1 MAEPARDPL
10 PLPRNLMVVV
20 AFAQGLALLL
30 LWRAM
35 THEVWPS
42 QTPALNVPLWTV
54 AITAPTLFLLTLE
67 AGNLKRAALF
77 VGAFCAALALLG
89 AYIGWQAS
97 PIGAFPTGP
106 LIATFMLTM
115 LVACFKGAMYLQQI
129 AARETIRY
137 PALFQRSWRN
147 FLVFGLSWTLTVGVA
162 LVLALWG
169 ALFAVIGIDFFQEL
183 FRRDWF
189 LFPVLAAAFG
199 LGVFIFRRLTR
210 VIDGV
215 TSLLEGL
222 MRLLLPLTAAVV
234 AIFLAAL
241 PFTGLAPL
249 WETGNGTALLMAL
262 NAITLF
268 TVNAV
273 YQADRHAPYPLF
285 VHRPLYACV
294 ALLPVVSALSVYGLS
309 LRLVQ
314 YGWTVERCWALT
326 LALLFAAFSIGY
338 AWSIVR
344 HRDRWPAALGRVNVG
359 MGWVVLGTML
369 LVNTPLLDFR
379 KVSLASQFGRVAAGE
394 IALADFDFRYARE
407 HLGRPAW
414 QRLQALHDEYEDKDP
429 ALAERIANALSPD
442 VIPDRIRDPRDFVVY
457 RPGTFEL
464 PADLRESIGNEW
476 HYNDDST
483 LALVRID
490 LDGDGRPE
498 YAWLGA
504 DAGSDPGYLWG
515 TLYRKNDDGW
525 TRYRLEE
532 TKRWG
537 SDGAEALRRGVVVA
551 ADPELP
557 DLRVGDFVLRP
568 MRMDAVTAEPG
579 SANVYYAPETK
590 AAGASGRD
598 APP

>member
-20 AFAQGLALLL
+20 AFAQGLVLLL

-54 AITAPTLFLLTLE
+54 AITAPTLFLLTVE

-77 VGAFCAALALLG
+77 VGPFCAALALLG

-97 PIGAFPTGP
+97 PIGAFPTGA
-106 LIATFMLTM
+106 LIATFVLTM
-115 LVACFKGAMYLQQI
+115 LVACFKGAMYLQQL

-137 PALFQRSWRN
+137 PALFTRSWRN

-183 FRRDWF
+183 FRKDWF
-189 LFPVLAAAFG
+189 LFPVLAVAFG

-285 VHRPLYACV
+285 VHRPLYVCV

-309 LRLVQ
+309 LRVVQ

-338 AWSIVR
+338 TWSIVR

-359 MGWVVLGTML
+359 MGWVVLGVML

-379 KVSLASQFGRVAAGE
+379 KVSLASQFDRVERGE
-394 IALADFDFRYARE
+394 IALRDFDFRYARE
-407 HLGRPAW
+407 QLARPAW
-414 QRLQALHDEYEDKDP
+414 LRLE
-429 ALAERIANALSPD
+429 ALAEEHETSDPELTALIRPLPPGAPGERIWESVTLRPEPFHVPEGLRAIAESEWYAG
-442 VIPDRIRDPRDFVVY
+442 DRTTVV
-457 RPGTFEL
+457 L
-464 PADLRESIGNEW
+464 I
-476 HYNDDST
+476 
-483 LALVRID
+483 RID
-490 LDGDGRPE
+490 MDGDGEAE
-498 YAWLGA
+498 YALLNA
-504 DAGSDPGYLWG
+504 EAGRDYAWG
-515 TLYRKNDDGW
+515 TLFRQAG
-525 TRYRLEE
+525 EE
-532 TKRWG
+532 WVRFG
-537 SDGAEALRRGVVVA
+537 LDASAPPALDVNAALRQGAIGTVE
-551 ADPELP
+551 PTLP
-557 DLRVGDFVLRP
+557 DLQVGELVFRP
-568 MRMDAVTAEPG
+568 EPIAA
-579 SANVYYAPETK
+579 ANGGAPVATVYRAPEPAETPGEE
-590 AAGASGRD
+590 AEAD
-598 APP
+598 DPAP

>member
-20 AFAQGLALLL
+20 AFAQGVALLL

-35 THEVWPS
+35 THEAWPS

-54 AITAPTLFLLTLE
+54 AITAPTLFLLTVE

-89 AYIGWQAS
+89 VYIGWQAS
-97 PIGAFPTGP
+97 PIGAFPSGA
-106 LIATFMLTM
+106 LIATFVLTM
-115 LVACFKGAMYLQQI
+115 LVACFKGAMYLQQL

-137 PALFQRSWRN
+137 PALFTRSWRN

-183 FRRDWF
+183 FREDWF
-189 LFPVLAAAFG
+189 LFPVLAVAFG

-285 VHRPLYACV
+285 VHRPLYVCV

-309 LRLVQ
+309 LRVVQ

-326 LALLFAAFSIGY
+326 LALLFAAFSVGY
-338 AWSIVR
+338 TWSIVR

-359 MGWVVLGTML
+359 MGWVVLGVML

-379 KVSLASQFGRVAAGE
+379 KVSLASQFARVERGE
-394 IALADFDFRYARE
+394 IALRDFDFRYARGQ
-407 HLGRPAW
+407 LARPAW
-414 QRLQALHDEYEDKDP
+414 LRLEALADEYETSDP
-429 ALAERIANALSPD
+429 ELTALIRPVPPGAPGERIWESVTLRPEPFDVPEDLRAIAEREWYAG
-442 VIPDRIRDPRDFVVY
+442 DRSTVV
-457 RPGTFEL
+457 L
-464 PADLRESIGNEW
+464 I
-476 HYNDDST
+476 
-483 LALVRID
+483 RID
-490 LDGDGRPE
+490 MDGDGEAE
-498 YAWLGA
+498 YALLNA
-504 DAGSDPGYLWG
+504 EAGGDYAWG
-515 TLYRKNDDGW
+515 TLFRQAG
-525 TRYRLEE
+525 EE
-532 TKRWG
+532 WVRFALDA
-537 SDGAEALRRGVVVA
+537 SAPGALDVNAALREGTVGTV
-551 ADPELP
+551 DPTLP
-557 DLRVGDFVLRP
+557 DLQVGELVFRP
-568 MRMDAVTAEPG
+568 EPIAVADGGAPVATI
-579 SANVYYAPETK
+579 YRAPEAAET
-590 AAGASGRD
+590 AGEEAGAD
-598 APP
+598 DPAP

>member
-30 LWRAM
+30 LWRAT

-54 AITAPTLFLLTLE
+54 AITAPTLFLLTVE

-89 AYIGWQAS
+89 VYIGWQAS
-97 PIGAFPTGP
+97 PIGAFPTGA
-106 LIATFMLTM
+106 LIATFVLTM
-115 LVACFKGAMYLQQI
+115 LVACFKGAMYLQQL

-137 PALFQRSWRN
+137 PALFTRSWRN

-189 LFPVLAAAFG
+189 LFPVLAVAFG

-222 MRLLLPLTAAVV
+222 MRLLLPLTAAVA

-285 VHRPLYACV
+285 VHRPLYVCV

-309 LRLVQ
+309 LRVVQ

-338 AWSIVR
+338 TWSIVR

-359 MGWVVLGTML
+359 MGWVVLGVML

-379 KVSLASQFGRVAAGE
+379 KVSLASQFARVERGE
-394 IALADFDFRYARE
+394 IALRDFDFRYARE
-407 HLGRPAW
+407 QLARPAW
-414 QRLQALHDEYEDKDP
+414 LRLEALAEEHETSDPELTALIRPLPPGAPGERIWESVTLRPEPFDVPEGLRAIAEREWYAGDRSTVVLIRIDMDGDGEAEYALLNAEAGGDYAWGTLFRQAGEEWVRFALDASAPAALDVDSTLRQGPVGTVDP
-429 ALAERIANALSPD
+429 ALPDLQVGELVFRPEPIAVGDGGAP
-442 VIPDRIRDPRDFVVY
+442 VATVY
-457 RPGTFEL
+457 RAPEAAETPG
-464 PADLRESIGNEW
+464 
-476 HYNDDST
+476 
-483 LALVRID
+483 
-490 LDGDGRPE
+490 
-498 YAWLGA
+498 
-504 DAGSDPGYLWG
+504 
-515 TLYRKNDDGW
+515 
-525 TRYRLEE
+525 EE
-532 TKRWG
+532 
-537 SDGAEALRRGVVVA
+537 AEAD
-551 ADPELP
+551 DP
-557 DLRVGDFVLRP
+557 
-568 MRMDAVTAEPG
+568 
-579 SANVYYAPETK
+579 AP
-590 AAGASGRD
+590 
-598 APP
+598 

>member
-10 PLPRNLMVVV
+10 PLPRDLMVVV

-35 THEVWPS
+35 THEAWPS

-54 AITAPTLFLLTLE
+54 AITAPTLFLLTVE
-67 AGNLKRAALF
+67 AGNLQRAALF

-89 AYIGWQAS
+89 VYIGWQAS

-106 LIATFMLTM
+106 LIATFVLTM
-115 LVACFKGAMYLQQI
+115 LVACFKGAMYLQQL

-137 PALFQRSWRN
+137 PALFTRSWRN

-183 FRRDWF
+183 FRKDWF
-189 LFPVLAAAFG
+189 LFPVLAVAFG

-215 TSLLEGL
+215 TGLLEGL

-241 PFTGLAPL
+241 PFTGLTPL

-285 VHRPLYACV
+285 VHRPLYVCV

-309 LRLVQ
+309 LRVVQ

-338 AWSIVR
+338 TWSIVR

-359 MGWVVLGTML
+359 MGWVVLGVML

-379 KVSLASQFGRVAAGE
+379 KVSLASQFARVERGE
-394 IALADFDFRYARE
+394 IALRDFDFRYARE
-407 HLGRPAW
+407 QLARPAW
-414 QRLQALHDEYEDKDP
+414 LRLE
-429 ALAERIANALSPD
+429 ALAEEHETSDPELTALIRPLPPGAPGERIWESVTLRPEPFD
-442 VIPDRIRDPRDFVVY
+442 VPAGLRAIAEREWYAGDRSTVV
-457 RPGTFEL
+457 L
-464 PADLRESIGNEW
+464 I
-476 HYNDDST
+476 
-483 LALVRID
+483 RID
-490 LDGDGRPE
+490 MDGDGEAE
-498 YAWLGA
+498 YALLNA
-504 DAGSDPGYLWG
+504 EAGGDYAWG
-515 TLYRKNDDGW
+515 TLFRQAG
-525 TRYRLEE
+525 EE
-532 TKRWG
+532 WVRFALDA
-537 SDGAEALRRGVVVA
+537 SAPGALDVNAALREGTVGTV
-551 ADPELP
+551 DPTLP
-557 DLRVGDFVLRP
+557 DLQVGELVFRP
-568 MRMDAVTAEPG
+568 EPIAA
-579 SANVYYAPETK
+579 ANGGAPVATVYRAPEPAETPGEE
-590 AAGASGRD
+590 AEAD
-598 APP
+598 DPAP

>member
-20 AFAQGLALLL
+20 AFAQGLVLLL

-54 AITAPTLFLLTLE
+54 AITAPTLFLLTVE
-67 AGNLKRAALF
+67 AGNLKRATLF

-89 AYIGWQAS
+89 VYIGWQAS
-97 PIGAFPTGP
+97 PIGAFPTGA
-106 LIATFMLTM
+106 LIATFVLTM
-115 LVACFKGAMYLQQI
+115 LVACFKGAMYLQQL

-137 PALFQRSWRN
+137 PALFTRSWRN

-189 LFPVLAAAFG
+189 LFPVLAVAFG

-285 VHRPLYACV
+285 VHRPLYVCV

-309 LRLVQ
+309 LRVVQ

-338 AWSIVR
+338 TWSIVR

-359 MGWVVLGTML
+359 MGWVVLGVML

-379 KVSLASQFGRVAAGE
+379 KVSLASQFARVERGE
-394 IALADFDFRYARE
+394 IALRDFDFRYARE
-407 HLGRPAW
+407 QLARPAW
-414 QRLQALHDEYEDKDP
+414 LRLE
-429 ALAERIANALSPD
+429 ALAEEHETSDPELTALIRPLPPGAPGERIWESVTLRPEPFD
-442 VIPDRIRDPRDFVVY
+442 VPEGLRTIAESEWYAGDRSTVV
-457 RPGTFEL
+457 L
-464 PADLRESIGNEW
+464 I
-476 HYNDDST
+476 
-483 LALVRID
+483 RID
-490 LDGDGRPE
+490 MDGDGEAE
-498 YAWLGA
+498 YALLNA
-504 DAGSDPGYLWG
+504 EAGGDYAWG
-515 TLYRKNDDGW
+515 TLFRQAG
-525 TRYRLEE
+525 EE
-532 TKRWG
+532 WVRFALDA
-537 SDGAEALRRGVVVA
+537 SAPGALDVNAALREGTVGTV
-551 ADPELP
+551 DPTLP
-557 DLRVGDFVLRP
+557 DLQVGELVFRP
-568 MRMDAVTAEPG
+568 EPIAVADGGAPVATI
-579 SANVYYAPETK
+579 YRAPEAAET
-590 AAGASGRD
+590 AGEEAGAD
-598 APP
+598 DPAP

>member
-20 AFAQGLALLL
+20 AFAQGVALLL

-35 THEVWPS
+35 THEAWPS

-54 AITAPTLFLLTLE
+54 AITAPTLFLLTVE

-89 AYIGWQAS
+89 VYIGWQAS
-97 PIGAFPTGP
+97 PIGAFPSGA
-106 LIATFMLTM
+106 LIATFVLTM
-115 LVACFKGAMYLQQI
+115 LVACFKGAMYLQQL

-137 PALFQRSWRN
+137 PALFTRSWRN

-183 FRRDWF
+183 FREDWF
-189 LFPVLAAAFG
+189 LFPVLAVAFG

-285 VHRPLYACV
+285 VHRPLYVCV

-309 LRLVQ
+309 LRVVQ

-326 LALLFAAFSIGY
+326 LALLFAAFSVGY
-338 AWSIVR
+338 TWSIVR

-359 MGWVVLGTML
+359 MGWVVLGVML

-379 KVSLASQFGRVAAGE
+379 KVSLASQFARVERGE
-394 IALADFDFRYARE
+394 IALRDFDFRYARGQ
-407 HLGRPAW
+407 LARPAW
-414 QRLQALHDEYEDKDP
+414 LRLEALADEYETSDP
-429 ALAERIANALSPD
+429 ELTALIRPVPPGAPGERIWESVTLRPEPFDVPEDLRAIAERGWYAG
-442 VIPDRIRDPRDFVVY
+442 DRSTVV
-457 RPGTFEL
+457 L
-464 PADLRESIGNEW
+464 I
-476 HYNDDST
+476 
-483 LALVRID
+483 RID
-490 LDGDGRPE
+490 MDGDGEAE
-498 YAWLGA
+498 YALLNA
-504 DAGSDPGYLWG
+504 EAGGDYAWG
-515 TLYRKNDDGW
+515 TLFRQAG
-525 TRYRLEE
+525 EE
-532 TKRWG
+532 WVRFALDA
-537 SDGAEALRRGVVVA
+537 SAPGALDVNAALREGTVGTV
-551 ADPELP
+551 DPTLP
-557 DLRVGDFVLRP
+557 DLQVGELVFRP
-568 MRMDAVTAEPG
+568 EPIAVADGGAPVATI
-579 SANVYYAPETK
+579 YRAPEAAET
-590 AAGASGRD
+590 AGEEAGAD
-598 APP
+598 DPAP